1 MYRSLLWCSPH
12 QPTIEQLSSLEGEL
26 FYLKDVYPSL
36 MERIVNCPDNR
47 GELYELAEDLFMFSL
62 GKYELVQPG
71 GSPAFLFALGTVSVA
86 DDGARQGLWGIL
98 FDIRFAHSERV
109 SEEAIQPDGSIK
121 KISTFKHLGWI
132 KM

>member
-1 MYRSLLWCSPH
+1 MYRPLSLLWCSPH
-12 QPTIEQLSSLEGEL
+12 QPTMEQLSSLEGEL
-26 FYLKDVYPSL
+26 FYLKDVNPSL
-36 MERIVNCPDNR
+36 MERIVNCPDNGR
-47 GELYELAEDLFMFSL
+47 ELYKLAEDLFMFSL

-86 DDGARQGLWGIL
+86 DDRQGLWGIL
-98 FDIRFAHSERV
+98 FNIRFAHSERV

>member
-1 MYRSLLWCSPH
+1 MYRSLSLLWCSPH

-26 FYLKDVYPSL
+26 FYLKDVCPSL

-47 GELYELAEDLFMFSL
+47 SELYKLAEDLFMFSL

-86 DDGARQGLWGIL
+86 DDGARQGL
-98 FDIRFAHSERV
+98 FRFAHSERM